1 MSRNQLPDSSSS
13 PPISHLPFHNFDDDL
28 INDLPSCIYA
38 GQHQGG
44 SAAGGG
50 GGGGSGGGSGN
61 SGLRLS
67 SNNLR
72 HIQQHYLQHSGGKT
86 ESKSAKVHLLKPN
99 FHLAENLLD
108 SSTSSMGVHNSGGG
122 APLMCNSP
130 SASSSGG
137 GGGGNGGSGTP
148 GGVGGSG
155 PNPGYGSVGAAS
167 ASSYKMQRQA
177 ANVRERKRIQRS
189 APTGYTK
196 CSINSAFDELRVHV
210 PTFPYEK
217 RLSKIDTLRLA
228 IAYISLLR
236 EVLQTDYDPLTYV
249 EKCLRGEIKADRA
262 NWNTSDLTARLSWI
276 NWENLGVHPGRRTLL
291 TSLALSSEPMCGAH
305 CGMP

>member
-13 PPISHLPFHNFDDDL
+13 PPISHMPFHNFDDDL

-44 SAAGGG
+44 NHGGG
-50 GGGGSGGGSGN
+50 GGAGGSGGGGS
-61 SGLRLS
+61 SGLRLN

-72 HIQQHYLQHSGGKT
+72 HIQQHYMQHGG
-86 ESKSAKVHLLKPN
+86 
-99 FHLAENLLD
+99 ENLLD
-108 SSTSSMGVHNSGGG
+108 SSTNPMGVHQSNS
-122 APLMCNSP
+122 ATPLMCNSP

-137 GGGGNGGSGTP
+137 GPGGSGAP
-148 GGVGGSG
+148 GGSG
-155 PNPGYGSVGAAS
+155 GGGGGGGSNPNYGSVGATA

>member
-38 GQHQGG
+38 GQHQGSG
-44 SAAGGG
+44 TPGGG
-50 GGGGSGGGSGN
+50 GGGGSGGAGGS
-61 SGLRLS
+61 SGLRLNS
-67 SNNLR
+67 SNLR
-72 HIQQHYLQHSGGKT
+72 HIQQHYLQHSG
-86 ESKSAKVHLLKPN
+86 
-99 FHLAENLLD
+99 ENLLD
-108 SSTSSMGVHNSGGG
+108 SSTNPMSVHNSGGG
-122 APLMCNSP
+122 PLMCNSP

-137 GGGGNGGSGTP
+137 GGGNGGSVTP
-148 GGVGGSG
+148 GGPGGSS
-155 PNPGYGSVGAAS
+155 NPGYGSVGGAS
-167 ASSYKMQRQA
+167 AASSYKMQRQA

>member
-13 PPISHLPFHNFDDDL
+13 PPISHISFHNFDDDM
-28 INDLPSCIYA
+28 INDLPSCVYA
-38 GQHQGG
+38 G
-44 SAAGGG
+44 AAVGT
-50 GGGGSGGGSGN
+50 GN
-61 SGLRLS
+61 GNLRMNTNNFRQMQQQYMQQQSNENILDSS
-67 SNNLR
+67 SNNIGLNSNNGTSL
-72 HIQQHYLQHSGGKT
+72 ICGS
-86 ESKSAKVHLLKPN
+86 SPN
-99 FHLAENLLD
+99 NNNN
-108 SSTSSMGVHNSGGG
+108 NSY
-122 APLMCNSP
+122 N
-130 SASSSGG
+130 
-137 GGGGNGGSGTP
+137 
-148 GGVGGSG
+148 
-155 PNPGYGSVGAAS
+155 AAS
-167 ASSYKMQRQA
+167 YKIQRQQ

-189 APTGYTK
+189 APTGYNNI

-236 EVLQTDYDPLTYV
+236 EVLQSDYDPLTYV
-249 EKCLRGEIKADRA
+249 EKCLRGEIKADKA

-305 CGMP
+305 CGPP